1 MTVINNMTEQQG
13 FFTKYKKWIIA
24 GASLY
29 LIPSILAMSLII
41 GAIAYNILSNDTN
54 FNPVKQHIM
63 AGLKVGHADY
73 EKISG
78 QLKTNLWEEYRRE
91 TNLIEGQVETERE
104 EYLAQFSESERTDR
118 LAEMRLNNIKLPS
131 EAKLKKRFR
140 RGIDFYADYVK
151 QKVKRENYKSD
162 EEYNEALADEA
173 WKVGYTHGFYE
184 GGFSYDRARDSLTIT
199 RR

>member
-1 MTVINNMTEQQG
+1 MTIINMTEQQE

-24 GASLY
+24 AASLY

-73 EKISG
+73 KKISG
-78 QLKTNLWEEYRRE
+78 KLKTNPWYEYEDE

-104 EYLAQFSESERTDR
+104 EYLAQFPELERTDR

-140 RGIDFYADYVK
+140 RGIDFYEDYVR

-162 EEYNEALADEA
+162 EEYNEALTDEA
-173 WKVGYTHGFYE
+173 WKAGYIHGFYK
-184 GGFSYDRARDSLTIT
+184 GQSTYDTARDSI
-199 RR
+199 R